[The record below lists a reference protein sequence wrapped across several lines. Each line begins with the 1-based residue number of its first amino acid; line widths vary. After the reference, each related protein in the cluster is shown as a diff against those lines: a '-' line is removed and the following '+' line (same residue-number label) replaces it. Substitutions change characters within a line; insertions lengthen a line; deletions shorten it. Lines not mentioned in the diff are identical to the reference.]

1 MQNFSTIEK
10 KTNLIKHFPI
20 FISADDTDEEEEDKN
35 KNQEYQFVTQGFD
48 NFNYIFDGAAIG
60 QYLGG
65 VDPANISS
73 NTIGFVNETCIIKFN
88 KYSFVWKDKKPFII
102 IRGKEYPIFNLH
114 IHSKNLKMFI

>member
-1 MQNFSTIEK
+1 MHNFSTIEK

-20 FISADDTDEEEEDKN
+20 FINADDTDEEN
-35 KNQEYQFVTQGFD
+35 TPEYQIVTQGFD
-48 NFNYIFDGAAIG
+48 KFNYIFDGAAIG

-65 VDPANISS
+65 VDPANISG